1 MSPAAWCGKSARYV
15 RCGGGWK
22 PAHDSDGEA
31 LPTETWHIETA
42 HGWPWRPRRRVTM
55 RDDMSHSA
63 RIALVTGAGSGIGRA
78 VGLAL
83 LTAGYSVVLAGRREA
98 ELHETAARSGVPADR
113 AFVIPSD
120 VSDADS
126 VRRLFDRTHER
137 FGRLDVLFN
146 NAGVGGPRPV

>member
-1 MSPAAWCGKSARYV
+1 MG
-15 RCGGGWK
+15 
-22 PAHDSDGEA
+22 
-31 LPTETWHIETA
+31 
-42 HGWPWRPRRRVTM
+42 
-55 RDDMSHSA
+55 DDMSHSA

-113 AFVIPSD
+113 AFLIPSD